1 MNKIDYVKSFI
12 NKDGLI
18 VTVKI
23 FTSEINSQMFP
34 IVFLDCYVQVAYKEF
49 EIEDLSLNKVRTL
62 NRKIRGEMML
72 PPNIQNAEKLFKMV
86 YNKCFN

>member
-12 NKDGLI
+12 NKDGII

-23 FTSEINSQMFP
+23 FTSEINSQMF
-34 IVFLDCYVQVAYKEF
+34 
-49 EIEDLSLNKVRTL
+49 VRTL